1 MNLEMDV
8 QKAGDVVAIRSGF
21 ALFERVG
28 DIAVGECSGVRYEQ
42 VGELNKF
49 TQFCRSPSLRYARVA
64 LKIMREAAFK

>member
-8 QKAGDVVAIRSGF
+8 QRAGDIVVVRSGF
-21 ALFERVG
+21 AFFERVAAV
-28 DIAVGECSGVRYEQ
+28 AVGECSGVRYAQ
-42 VGELNKF
+42 IGELNKF